1 MTKASKA
8 IIAVTAT
15 LFLVIA
21 VALMIIATFD
31 WNRLK
36 PTINQKV
43 STELNRP
50 FAIRGDLGVVWERQ
64 KEENGWRSWIP
75 WPHVHADD
83 ILLGNPPDIP
93 EVAMVHLPRVEAT
106 LAPLAL
112 LTKTVY
118 LPWIKLQKPDA
129 RLIRLSE
136 KSNNWTFNLA
146 SSENNDPNAQPSG
159 WSFRLDNIL
168 FDQGRIAIDDKVTQ
182 ADVEI
187 FVDPL
192 GKPLP
197 FNEVTGDSKDKSR
210 AADYIFGLKAQG
222 RYNGQP
228 LTGTGKMGGMLA
240 LRSDDTPFPVQA
252 DFRSGNTRVA
262 FVGTIN
268 DPMKMGGVDLRLK
281 FAGDTLGDLYA
292 LTGVLLPDTPPFE
305 TDGHLVA
312 KIDTEKSAVF
322 DYRDFN
328 GRIGES
334 DIHGSLTYTA
344 RKPRPKL
351 DGSLES
357 RQLRLADLGPLIG
370 VDSGKPAE
378 QKKGEKRIQP
388 AGKVLPYDRFETDK
402 WNTMDADVRFKGQRI
417 ERGSTLPISDLSTH
431 IILQNAELKLQP
443 LTFGLAG
450 GTISSN
456 IRLEGDKKPMQ
467 GRAEIQARRLKLK
480 QLMPN
485 IALMQKTLGEMSGD
499 ADIRGTG
506 NSVAALLG
514 TSNGNLKLLMNDGV
528 ISRNLMEIAG
538 LNVGNYV
545 IGKIFG
551 DDEVR
556 VNCAAAN
563 LDVVNGVA
571 RAQIFAFDTE
581 NALINVTGTA
591 SFASEQLDLT
601 IDPESKGVRI
611 VTLRSPLYV
620 RGTFKNP
627 QAGVKAGPLI
637 ARGAV
642 AAALATLVTPA
653 AAALVALISPS
664 EGEANQCQNDS
675 GADEKVR
682 PVRVRR
688 RMSTRCRIRERCR
701 TGGSNDQTR
710 SPDKAFRRIRDKPGG
725 ESLPGYK
732 GERGRASGPTHY
744 SD

>member
-1 MTKASKA
+1 MTKTSKA
-8 IIAVTAT
+8 IIAVTGT
-15 LFLVIA
+15 LVLLIV
-21 VALMIIATFD
+21 VAIIIIATFD

-64 KEENGWRSWIP
+64 KEETGWRSWIP
-75 WPHVHADD
+75 WPHIHADD
-83 ILLGNPPDIP
+83 IVLGNPPEIP
-93 EVAMVHLPRVEAT
+93 DVTMVHLPRVEAT

-136 KSNNWTFNLA
+136 KNNNWTFKLA
-146 SSENNDPNAQPSG
+146 SAENNDPNAQPSG

-168 FDQGRIAIDDKVTQ
+168 FDQGRIAINDKVSK
-182 ADVEI
+182 ADIEI
-187 FVDPL
+187 LVDPL

-197 FNEVTGDSKDKSR
+197 FNEVTGNSKDKTR
-210 AADYIFGLKAQG
+210 VADYVFGLKAQG

-228 LTGTGKMGGMLA
+228 LTGTGKIGGMLA
-240 LRSDDTPFPVQA
+240 LRSEDTPFPVQA

-262 FVGTIN
+262 FVGKVN
-268 DPMKMGGVDLRLK
+268 EPMKMGGVDLQLK
-281 FAGDTLGDLYA
+281 FAGDTLGDLYE

-312 KIDTEKSAVF
+312 KIDSEKSSVY

-334 DIHGSLTYTA
+334 DIHGSLTYTTG
-344 RKPRPKL
+344 KPRPKL
-351 DGSLES
+351 EGDLES

-370 VDSGKPAE
+370 VDSGKGGDKAKQAE
-378 QKKGEKRIQP
+378 QKKGEKNIQP

-402 WNTMDADVRFKGQRI
+402 WNTMDADVRFKGKRI
-417 ERGSTLPISDLSTH
+417 EHGSTLPISDLTTH
-431 IILQNAELKLQP
+431 IILQNADLKLQP
-443 LTFGLAG
+443 LKFGLAG

-485 IALMQKTLGEMSGD
+485 VELMQKTLGEMNGD
-499 ADIRGTG
+499 ADFRGTG

-514 TSNGNLKLLMNDGV
+514 TSNGNLKLLMNDGL

-563 LDVVNGVA
+563 LDLVNGVA
-571 RAQIFAFDTE
+571 RPQIFAFDTE
-581 NALINVTGTA
+581 NALVNVTGTA

-601 IDPESKGVRI
+601 INPESKGVRI

-627 QAGVKAGPLI
+627 QAGVKPGPLI

-653 AAALVALISPS
+653 AALLALISPS
-664 EGEANQCQNDS
+664 EGEANQC
-675 GADEKVR
+675 
-682 PVRVRR
+682 
-688 RMSTRCRIRERCR
+688 
-701 TGGSNDQTR
+701 
-710 SPDKAFRRIRDKPGG
+710 
-725 ESLPGYK
+725 
-732 GERGRASGPTHY
+732 RAILAQMKK
-744 SD
+744 

>member
-1 MTKASKA
+1 MTKTSKA
-8 IIAVTAT
+8 IIAVTGT
-15 LFLVIA
+15 LVLLIV
-21 VALMIIATFD
+21 VAIIIIATFD
-31 WNRLK
+31 WNRIK

-64 KEENGWRSWIP
+64 KEETGWRSWIP
-75 WPHVHADD
+75 WPHIHADD
-83 ILLGNPPDIP
+83 IVLGNPPEIP
-93 EVAMVHLPRVEAT
+93 EVTMVHLPRVEAT

-136 KSNNWTFNLA
+136 KNNNWTFKLA
-146 SSENNDPNAQPSG
+146 SAENNDPNAQPSG

-168 FDQGRIAIDDKVTQ
+168 FDQGRIAVNDKVSK
-182 ADVEI
+182 ADIEI
-187 FVDPL
+187 LVDPL

-197 FNEVTGDSKDKSR
+197 FNEVTGNSKDKTR
-210 AADYIFGLKAQG
+210 VADYVFGLKAQG
-222 RYNGQP
+222 HYNGQP
-228 LTGTGKMGGMLA
+228 LTGTGKIGGMLA
-240 LRSDDTPFPVQA
+240 LRSEDTPFPVQA

-262 FVGTIN
+262 FVGKVN
-268 DPMKMGGVDLRLK
+268 DPMKMGGVDLQLK
-281 FAGDTLGDLYA
+281 FAGDTLGDLYE

-312 KIDTEKSAVF
+312 KIDSEKSSVY

-334 DIHGSLTYTA
+334 DIHGSLTYTTG
-344 RKPRPKL
+344 KPRPKL
-351 DGSLES
+351 EGDLES

-370 VDSGKPAE
+370 VDSGKGGDKAKQAE
-378 QKKGEKRIQP
+378 QKKGEKNIQP

-402 WNTMDADVRFKGQRI
+402 WNTMDADVRFKGKRI
-417 ERGSTLPISDLSTH
+417 EHGSTLPISDLTTH
-431 IILQNAELKLQP
+431 IILQNADLKLQP
-443 LTFGLAG
+443 LKFGLAG

-485 IALMQKTLGEMSGD
+485 VELMQKTLGEMNGD
-499 ADIRGTG
+499 ADFRGTG

-514 TSNGNLKLLMNDGV
+514 TSNGNLKLLMNDGL

-545 IGKIFG
+545 IGRIFG

-563 LDVVNGVA
+563 LDLVNGVA
-571 RAQIFAFDTE
+571 RPQIFAFDTE
-581 NALINVTGTA
+581 NALVNVTGTA

-601 IDPESKGVRI
+601 INPESKGVRI

-627 QAGVKAGPLI
+627 QAGVKPGPLI

-653 AAALVALISPS
+653 AALLALISPS
-664 EGEANQCQNDS
+664 EGEANQC
-675 GADEKVR
+675 
-682 PVRVRR
+682 
-688 RMSTRCRIRERCR
+688 
-701 TGGSNDQTR
+701 
-710 SPDKAFRRIRDKPGG
+710 
-725 ESLPGYK
+725 
-732 GERGRASGPTHY
+732 RAILAQMKK
-744 SD
+744 

>member
-1 MTKASKA
+1 MTKTSKA
-8 IIAVTAT
+8 IIAVTGT
-15 LFLVIA
+15 LVLLIV
-21 VALMIIATFD
+21 VAIIIIATFD

-64 KEENGWRSWIP
+64 KEETGWRSWIP
-75 WPHVHADD
+75 WPHIHADD
-83 ILLGNPPDIP
+83 IVLGNPPEIP
-93 EVAMVHLPRVEAT
+93 DVTMVHLPRVEAT

-136 KSNNWTFNLA
+136 KNNNWTFKLA
-146 SSENNDPNAQPSG
+146 SAENNDPNAQPSG

-168 FDQGRIAIDDKVTQ
+168 FDQGRIAINDKVSK
-182 ADVEI
+182 ADIEI
-187 FVDPL
+187 LVDPL

-197 FNEVTGDSKDKSR
+197 FNEVTGDSKDKTR
-210 AADYIFGLKAQG
+210 VADYVFGLKAQG

-228 LTGTGKMGGMLA
+228 LTGTGKIGGMLA
-240 LRSDDTPFPVQA
+240 LRSEDTPFPVQA

-262 FVGTIN
+262 FVGKVN
-268 DPMKMGGVDLRLK
+268 DPMKMGGVDLQLK
-281 FAGDTLGDLYA
+281 FAGDTLGDLYE

-312 KIDTEKSAVF
+312 KIDSEKSSVY

-334 DIHGSLTYTA
+334 DIHGSLTYTTG
-344 RKPRPKL
+344 KPRPKL
-351 DGSLES
+351 EGDLES

-370 VDSGKPAE
+370 VDSGKGGDKAKQAE
-378 QKKGEKRIQP
+378 QKKGEKNIQP

-402 WNTMDADVRFKGQRI
+402 WNTMDADVRFKGKRI
-417 ERGSTLPISDLSTH
+417 EHGSTLPISDLTTH
-431 IILQNAELKLQP
+431 IILQNADLKLQP
-443 LTFGLAG
+443 LKFGLAG

-485 IALMQKTLGEMSGD
+485 VELMQKTLGEMNGD
-499 ADIRGTG
+499 ADFRGTG

-514 TSNGNLKLLMNDGV
+514 TSNGNLKLLMNDGL

-563 LDVVNGVA
+563 LDLVNGVA
-571 RAQIFAFDTE
+571 RPQIFAFDTE
-581 NALINVTGTA
+581 NALVNVTGTA

-601 IDPESKGVRI
+601 INPESKGVRI

-627 QAGVKAGPLI
+627 QAGVKPGPLI

-653 AAALVALISPS
+653 AALLALISPS
-664 EGEANQCQNDS
+664 EGEANQC
-675 GADEKVR
+675 
-682 PVRVRR
+682 
-688 RMSTRCRIRERCR
+688 
-701 TGGSNDQTR
+701 
-710 SPDKAFRRIRDKPGG
+710 
-725 ESLPGYK
+725 
-732 GERGRASGPTHY
+732 RAILAQMKK
-744 SD
+744 

>member
-8 IIAVTAT
+8 IIAVTGT
-15 LFLVIA
+15 LILLIV
-21 VALMIIATFD
+21 VAIIIIATFD

-64 KEENGWRSWIP
+64 KEETGWRSWIP
-75 WPHVHADD
+75 WPHIHADD
-83 ILLGNPPDIP
+83 ILLGNPPEIP
-93 EVAMVHLPRVEAT
+93 EVTMVHLPRVEAT

-136 KSNNWTFNLA
+136 KNNNWTFNLA
-146 SSENNDPNAQPSG
+146 SAENNDPNAQPSG

-168 FDQGRIAIDDKVTQ
+168 FDQGRIAIDDKVSK
-182 ADVEI
+182 ADIEI
-187 FVDPL
+187 LVDPL

-197 FNEVTGDSKDKSR
+197 FNEVTGDSKDKTR
-210 AADYIFGLKAQG
+210 VADYVFGLKAQG

-228 LTGTGKMGGMLA
+228 LTGSGKIGGMLA
-240 LRSDDTPFPVQA
+240 LRSESTPFPVQA

-262 FVGTIN
+262 FVGKIN
-268 DPMKMGGVDLRLK
+268 DPMKMGGVDLQLK
-281 FAGDTLGDLYA
+281 FAGDTLGDLYE

-312 KIDTEKSAVF
+312 KIDSEKSSVY

-328 GRIGES
+328 GRIGDS
-334 DIHGSLTYTA
+334 DIHGSLTYTTG
-344 RKPRPKL
+344 KPRPKL
-351 DGSLES
+351 EGSLES

-370 VDSGKPAE
+370 VDSGKGGEKAKQAE
-378 QKKGEKRIQP
+378 QKKGEKSIQP

-402 WNTMDADVRFKGQRI
+402 WNTMDADVRFKGKRI
-417 ERGSTLPISDLSTH
+417 EHGSTLPISDLTTH
-431 IILQNAELKLQP
+431 IILQNADLKLQP
-443 LTFGLAG
+443 LKFGLAG

-485 IALMQKTLGEMSGD
+485 VELMQKTLGELNGD

-514 TSNGNLKLLMNDGV
+514 TSDGNLKLLMNDGL

-563 LDVVNGVA
+563 LDLVNGVA
-571 RAQIFAFDTE
+571 RPQIFAFDTE
-581 NALINVTGTA
+581 NALVNVTGTA

-601 IDPESKGVRI
+601 INPESKGVRI

-627 QAGVKAGPLI
+627 QAGGKPGPLI

-653 AAALVALISPS
+653 AALLALISPS
-664 EGEANQCQNDS
+664 EGEANQC
-675 GADEKVR
+675 
-682 PVRVRR
+682 
-688 RMSTRCRIRERCR
+688 
-701 TGGSNDQTR
+701 
-710 SPDKAFRRIRDKPGG
+710 
-725 ESLPGYK
+725 
-732 GERGRASGPTHY
+732 RAILAQMKK
-744 SD
+744 

>member
-1 MTKASKA
+1 MTKTRKTLFAVLGTLLLMIVVA
-8 IIAVTAT
+8 II
-15 LFLVIA
+15 
-21 VALMIIATFD
+21 IIATFD

-36 PTINQKV
+36 PTINEKV

-64 KEENGWRSWIP
+64 KEETGWRSWIP

-83 ILLGNPPDIP
+83 IILGNPPDIP
-93 EVAMVHLPRVEAT
+93 EVTMVHLPRVEAT

-112 LTKTVY
+112 LSKTVY

-136 KSNNWTFNLA
+136 KNNNWTFNFA
-146 SSENNDPNAQPSG
+146 SDENKDPNAQPSS

-168 FDQGRIAIDDKVTQ
+168 FDQGKVTVDDKVSK
-182 ADVEI
+182 ADIEI
-187 FVDPL
+187 LIDPL
-192 GKPLP
+192 GKPVP
-197 FNEVTGDSKDKSR
+197 FNEITGDKKDNGQV
-210 AADYIFGLKAQG
+210 ADYVFGLKAKG

-228 LTGTGKMGGMLA
+228 LTGTGKIGGMLA
-240 LRSDDTPFPVQA
+240 LRSEGTPFPVQA

-262 FVGTIN
+262 FVGKVN
-268 DPMKMGGVDLRLK
+268 DPMKMGGVDLQLK
-281 FAGDTLGDLYA
+281 FAGDSLGELYD

-312 KIDTEKSAVF
+312 KIDTEKSSVF
-322 DYRDFN
+322 DYRGFN
-328 GRIGES
+328 GRIGDS
-334 DIHGSLTYTA
+334 DIHGSLTYTTG
-344 RKPRPKL
+344 KPRPKL
-351 DGSLES
+351 EGDLES

-370 VDSGKPAE
+370 VDSGKGAEKSKQSE
-378 QKKGEKRIQP
+378 QKKGEKTVQP

-402 WNTMDADVRFKGQRI
+402 WNVMDADVRFKGKRI
-417 ERGSTLPISDLSTH
+417 EHGSSLPISDLSTH
-431 IILQNAELKLQP
+431 IILQNADLKLSP
-443 LTFGLAG
+443 LKFGLAG

-480 QLMPN
+480 ELMPDVE
-485 IALMQKTLGEMSGD
+485 LMQKTLGEMNGD
-499 ADIRGTG
+499 ADFRGTG

-514 TSNGNLKLLMNDGV
+514 TSNGNLKLLMNDGL
-528 ISRNLMEIAG
+528 ISRNLMEIVG
-538 LNVGNYV
+538 LNVGNYLV
-545 IGKIFG
+545 GQLFG

-563 LDVVNGVA
+563 LNLVNGVA
-571 RAQIFAFDTE
+571 RPQIFAFDTE
-581 NALINVTGTA
+581 NSLINVTGSA

-601 IDPESKGVRI
+601 IDPESKGIRI

-620 RGTFKNP
+620 RGSFKNP

-653 AAALVALISPS
+653 AALLALVSPS
-664 EGEANQCQNDS
+664 EGNENQC
-675 GADEKVR
+675 
-682 PVRVRR
+682 
-688 RMSTRCRIRERCR
+688 R
-701 TGGSNDQTR
+701 TILSQM
-710 SPDKAFRRIRDKPGG
+710 KK
-725 ESLPGYK
+725 
-732 GERGRASGPTHY
+732 
-744 SD
+744 